1 MHQNVDRK
9 ELREIIHDTTP
20 YTAENVKRNA
30 AAAVAEVQFME
41 VDGPPMPTL
50 SLPSSIDD

>member
-9 ELREIIHDTTP
+9 ELREIIHVTAP
-20 YTAENVKRNA
+20 YTAENVNRNA
-30 AAAVAEVQFME
+30 AAAAAAAKVME
-41 VDGPPMPTL
+41 VDGPPVPTL

>member
-20 YTAENVKRNA
+20 YTAENVNRNA
-30 AAAVAEVQFME
+30 AAEVQVME
-41 VDGPPMPTL
+41 VDGPPMQHCK
-50 SLPSSIDD
+50 